1 MVKGA
6 WNLKELVTGVLF
18 VFRVEAASKR
28 YPIEGVRLLC
38 VYAAMFRVNRLST
51 HPIWN
56 PNLT

>member
-1 MVKGA
+1 MVEWA
-6 WNLKELVTGVLF
+6 WNLKELVIGVLF

-28 YPIEGVRLLC
+28 YPFEGVMLLC